1 MALKIEK
8 VAVLGTGVMGGQIA
22 AHLSNAGIP
31 SYAFDMTQEIAE
43 KGIAATTSL
52 SPSPYYNP
60 KSVELIT
67 PCNYADHLDKI
78 AEVDWVIE
86 VIAERLDWKHDLY
99 QKVIPKLKENAIF
112 TSNTSGLQVS
122 DLVQGMPDDIQ
133 KRFFITHFF
142 NPPRYMKLVELVPGA
157 QSDPAIMKSMAG
169 FLEDV
174 LGKGVVYAKD
184 TPNFV
189 ANRIGVYGMML
200 TLKLAQQKRLNVTE
214 VDGLT
219 GTLIGHPKS
228 ATFRTADV
236 VGLDTLAFVSNTAF
250 EKCTDDEERELFKV
264 PPYLMKMIQNK
275 WLGQKTKQGFYQ
287 KVDKKTILAL
297 NPETMEYELQPKRK
311 FDAVRVA
318 KAEMY
323 LPGKLK
329 ALVSIDDVAG
339 IFLWQLT
346 SGILRYAANRIPEA
360 ANDIVNID
368 NAMRWG
374 FGWEL
379 GPFETW
385 DALGVKATVKRMKGE
400 GQKIP
405 AWVQEMLA
413 AGIDSFYCYDG
424 CHKTYYD
431 VQSKKMQP
439 VPSHPLATNFQVIK
453 RTGGLIK
460 KSWSASMLD
469 LGDGIVAVET
479 HSILQPTMNP
489 IDGSIIQ
496 MYADAADWVKDNG
509 FKGLVIATEAT
520 HFSAGANLNMIL
532 EAAQRKDWEAIGQ
545 MSKAMQ
551 DALQK
556 LRFAPFPVVAA
567 PHGMALGGGY
577 ETIGAVDRIV
587 AAAELYTGLVEVGV
601 GFIPGG
607 GGNLRMLLHLTDK
620 FAQARTG
627 PFPIVQKA
635 FEVIAFAKVSSSAK
649 EAVALGYLTK
659 SDKIAINGDHRIAL
673 AKREALEMAKT
684 YQPPEMRTDII
695 LPGLGGRLAI
705 ESSVMAMVKAY
716 QISPHDAKIAGKL
729 AYVLTGGDKGGP
741 TSPVDEQYLLDIERE
756 AFVSLVG
763 EPKSQDRIG
772 FMLKKGKPLRN

>member
-1 MALKIEK
+1 MTLKIEK

-43 KGIAATTSL
+43 KGIAASTSL
-52 SPSPYYNP
+52 KPSPYYNP
-60 KSVELIT
+60 KTVELVT
-67 PCNYADHLDKI
+67 PCNYDDHLDKI
-78 AEVDWVIE
+78 AEADWVIE
-86 VIAERLDWKHDLY
+86 VIAERLDWKHGLY
-99 QKVIPKLKENAIF
+99 KKIIPKMKKSAIL

-122 DLVQGMPDDIQ
+122 DLVAEMPDDVQ

-142 NPPRYMKLVELVPGA
+142 NPPRYMKLVELVPGEK
-157 QSDPAIMKSMAG
+157 SDPAVMKSMAG

-174 LGKGVVYAKD
+174 LGKGVVWAKD

-200 TLKLAQQKRLNVTE
+200 TLKLAQQKRLSVPE
-214 VDGLT
+214 VDALT
-219 GTLIGHPKS
+219 GTIIGHPKS

-236 VGLDTLAFVSNTAF
+236 VGLDTLAFVSNTAY

-264 PPYLMKMIQNK
+264 PPYLMQMIENK
-275 WLGQKTKQGFYQ
+275 WLGQKTKKGFYH

-297 NPETMEYELQPKRK
+297 NLESMAFEPQQKRK

-318 KAEMY
+318 KGEMY

-329 ALVSIDDVAG
+329 ALIKNDDVAG
-339 IFLWQLT
+339 TFLWQLI
-346 SGILRYAANRIPEA
+346 SGILRYSANRIPEA
-360 ANDIVNID
+360 ADDIVNID

-385 DALGVKATVKRMKGE
+385 DALGVAETVKRMKSE
-400 GQKIP
+400 GQKVP
-405 AWVQEMLA
+405 EWVQEMLKK
-413 AGIDSFYCYDG
+413 GVDSFYCYDG
-424 CHKTYYD
+424 KQKTFYD
-431 VQSKKMQP
+431 VNAGKMMS
-439 VPSHPLATNFQVIK
+439 VPTHALSTDFQLIK
-453 RTGGLIK
+453 RSGGLIK
-460 KSWSASMLD
+460 KSWSASLLD
-469 LGDGIVAVET
+469 LGEGIAAVET

-496 MYADAADWVKDNG
+496 MYADAVDWVTENG

-532 EAAQRKDWEAIGQ
+532 EAAQREDWEAIEQ

-601 GFIPGG
+601 GLIPGG
-607 GGNLRMLLHLTDK
+607 GGNLRMLLKLSDK
-620 FAQARTG
+620 LAKARTG
-627 PFPIVQKA
+627 PFPIAQKA
-635 FEVIAFAKVSSSAK
+635 FEVVGFARVSSSAK

-659 SDKIAINGDHRIAL
+659 TDKIVVNGDHHVAV
-673 AKREALEMAKT
+673 AKREALAMAEG
-684 YQPPEMRTDII
+684 YVAPEMRADII
-695 LPGLGGRLAI
+695 LPGPGGYLAFEGTI
-705 ESSVMAMVKAY
+705 MNMVKAH

-729 AYVLTGGDKGGP
+729 AYVLTGGEKGGP
-741 TSPVDEQYLLDIERE
+741 LSPVDEQYLLDLERE

-763 EPKSQDRIG
+763 EPKSQDRIA